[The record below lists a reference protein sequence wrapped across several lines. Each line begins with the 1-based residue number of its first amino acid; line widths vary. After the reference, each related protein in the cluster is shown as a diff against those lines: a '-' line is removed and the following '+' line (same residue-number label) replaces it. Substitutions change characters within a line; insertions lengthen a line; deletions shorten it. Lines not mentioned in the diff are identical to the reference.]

1 MRNRKPKVL
10 AFNSSPRKE
19 KGNTAVVLNP
29 LIKGMREAGAEV
41 ELRYNY
47 DLKIK
52 PCKGCFDCWL
62 KTLGICSQKDGMQQ
76 LLLGMHDADVIVYAT
91 PVYSYG
97 MNGHMKNLIDRMI
110 VLAEP
115 FMEVV
120 EGRSH
125 HIAGAGEKPHKVVL
139 VSNCG
144 MWGLDN
150 FDPLVMHVKKLC
162 QDPPMEYA
170 GALLRPHG
178 EALRAMLDMGAQVN
192 DVIDAARDAGR
203 QLIENGEM
211 SQTTLDIV
219 SRDLL
224 PADVYVKM
232 ANEQFRRVMSRHES
246 KGRA

>member
-1 MRNRKPKVL
+1 MKKRKPKVL
-10 AFNSSPRKE
+10 AFNSSPRKG
-19 KGNTAVVLNP
+19 KGNTAVVLTP
-29 LIKGMREAGAEV
+29 FIEGLRQAGAEV
-41 ELRYNY
+41 DLHYNC
-47 DLKIK
+47 DLDIK
-52 PCKGCFDCWL
+52 SCKGCFNCWL
-62 KTLGICSQKDGMQQ
+62 KTPGVCAQKDDMQR
-76 LLLGMHDADVIVYAT
+76 LLPEMRDADVIVYAT

-97 MNGHMKNLIDRMI
+97 MNAQMKNLIDRMI

-120 EGRSH
+120 AGRSRH
-125 HIAGAGEKPHKVVL
+125 VAGEDEKHHKIVL

-150 FDPLVMHVKKLC
+150 FDPLVAHVKKLC

-178 EALRAMLDMGAQVN
+178 EALRAMLDMGAPVN

-203 QLIENGEM
+203 QLIESGKI
-211 SQTTLDIV
+211 SQATLDIV

-224 PADVYVKM
+224 PVDVYVKM
-232 ANEQFRRVMSRHES
+232 ANEQFRKVMARHES
-246 KGRA
+246 KGRS